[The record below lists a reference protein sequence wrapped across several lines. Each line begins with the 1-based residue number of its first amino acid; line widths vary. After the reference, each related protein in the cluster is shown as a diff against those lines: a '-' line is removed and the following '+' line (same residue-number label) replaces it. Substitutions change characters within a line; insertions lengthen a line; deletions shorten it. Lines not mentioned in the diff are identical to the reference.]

1 MSNNKTMTGLE
12 LKWETLLVY
21 LVPVLGF
28 IFSFIKNNNVSE
40 DARFHYRQA
49 GAACIV
55 YAAVSTVLSIFASI
69 STALAIASLGGLVIF
84 FGIFEFALGA
94 IDTVVLVFS
103 IIAIVKAFN
112 NQKYEIPVIN
122 NIGNMIWKK

>member
-1 MSNNKTMTGLE
+1 MSNNKTITGLE
-12 LKWETLLVY
+12 LKWEALLVY
-21 LVPVLGF
+21 LVPILGF
-28 IFSFIKNNNVSE
+28 IFAFIKNNNVSE

-49 GAACIV
+49 GAAFIV
-55 YAAVSTVLSIFASI
+55 YAGVSIVLSIFASI
-69 STALAIASLGGLVIF
+69 SAALAIASLGGLVFF
-84 FGIFEFALGA
+84 FGIFEFGLGA

-103 IIAIVKAFN
+103 IITIVKAFS